1 MYIPPW
7 LRFRF
12 ALLSAVV
19 SNADEL
25 AAWLH
30 IDSARVVKGNWRPSV
45 KRLSRWTEDGKL
57 KLHAGDDP
65 LRDQPSQVLGETDLP
80 WPQSGF
86 YSTNNFGVN
95 RQLGRAALQN
105 VAYMAQFQ
113 YQRYGQP
120 VLCVCTTRSSTRA
133 CLHSGLTLHE

>member
-86 YSTNNFGVN
+86 YSTNNFGPCESTAWTCGVAE
-95 RQLGRAALQN
+95 RGLYGPVSVSTVRAASAVRL
-105 VAYMAQFQ
+105 YD
-113 YQRYGQP
+113 
-120 VLCVCTTRSSTRA
+120 
-133 CLHSGLTLHE
+133 